1 MEELIVSEDVTL
13 YMMTFIIAVVIKAS
27 KETTRSERSS
37 NSGHSILRER
47 TVVVV
52 MARIGLH
59 MV

>member
-13 YMMTFIIAVVIKAS
+13 YMMTFIIAVVVKPS

-37 NSGHSILRER
+37 NSRHSILRER
-47 TVVVV
+47 TIVVV
-52 MARIGLH
+52 MAWVGLN